1 MVDVVTSLV
10 KNAESVNRNFLERL
24 DSTPTRRLISERIK
38 ILPDTVRISSTN
50 VTGVFIIGHPVFGE
64 VGTYPIGQGGFVLDH
79 NILGLLDNN
88 NVLDGGLG
96 TSSIIRVLNRNNNFR
111 ERFVHTNFINVSS
124 TTADLSTNGVCFF
137 DSGEVLVSD
146 VVALTGNNISN
157 ASVSMSGLATE
168 NLTASVTVGS
178 SLSVTFT
185 ASSDADGSNT
195 NLTEYS
201 IFYT

>member
-38 ILPDTVRISSTN
+38 ILPETITIKELTGSSNSFMLDHPIQGELDSST
-50 VTGVFIIGHPVFGE
+50 
-64 VGTYPIGQGGFVLDH
+64 
-79 NILGLLDNN
+79 LL
-88 NVLDGGLG
+88 LDGGYVS
-96 TSSIIRVLNRNNNFR
+96 TSNTRVLNRNNNFR
-111 ERFVHTNFINVSS
+111 ERFVHTNFIDTGAS
-124 TTADLSTNGVCFF
+124 TADLSTNGVCFF
-137 DSGEVLVSD
+137 DSGEVLVSE
-146 VVALTGNNISN
+146 VVALTGNNISS

-195 NLTEYS
+195 SLTEYS
-201 IFYT
+201 IFYTQIMEMNMIKWQ